1 MTSRSL
7 RRFAPGLLLFPA
19 IAAFALGGWAAIT
32 VEDLP
37 DHVTAGRPLTLE
49 FTVRQHGVSPLTG
62 LEPRVEARGRGTPV
76 RTVAAPAGAAGRYR
90 ATLTLPEPGDWT
102 VTIHSGFGNSK
113 VTLLPIAAVAPGTAP
128 AALAEN
134 ERGRRL
140 FVAKGCVTCH
150 LHRAVAGSGTY
161 EVGPELTERPLAP
174 DYLARYLADPSI
186 SPTNRGRGA
195 GAMPDLDLDQAEI
208 AALVAFLGGNRQAS
222 R

>member
-1 MTSRSL
+1 MITESL
-7 RRFAPGLLLFPA
+7 RRLAPMVLLFPA
-19 IAAFALGGWAAIT
+19 VAAIAGGWAVTT

-37 DHVTAGRPLTLE
+37 DHVVAGRPVNLE
-49 FTVRQHGVSPLTG
+49 FTVRHRGVSPMTG
-62 LEPRVEARGRGTPV
+62 LEPQVEVRGRGGPM
-76 RTVAAPAGAAGRYR
+76 RAVAAPAGSAGRYR
-90 ATLTLPEPGDWT
+90 ATFTLPEPGDWT
-102 VTIHSGFGNSK
+102 LTIHSGLGKSRL
-113 VTLLPIAAVAPGTAP
+113 TLLPIAAEAPGVAP
-128 AALAEN
+128 AALSDR
-134 ERGRRL
+134 ERGQRL

-186 SPTNRGRGA
+186 SPSNRGRGD

-208 AALVAFLGGNRQAS
+208 AALVAFLGGERRAS

>member
-1 MTSRSL
+1 MTTASP
-7 RRFAPGLLLFPA
+7 RRFMPCLLLLPA
-19 IAAFALGGWAAIT
+19 IAGLAVGGWAAIT

-37 DHVTAGRPLTLE
+37 DHVVAGRPVQLE
-49 FTVRQHGVSPLTG
+49 FTVRQHGVEPVSG
-62 LEPRVEARGRGTPV
+62 LEPQVEVRGRGAPM
-76 RTVAAPAGAAGRYR
+76 RAVAAPAGAAGRYR

-102 VTIHSGFGNSK
+102 LTIHSGFGKSR
-113 VTLLPIAAVAPGTAP
+113 VTLLPITAVAPGAVP
-128 AALAEN
+128 AALSDA

-140 FVAKGCVTCH
+140 FVSKSCVSCH

-161 EVGPELTERPLAP
+161 EVGPELTERPLER

-186 SPTNRGRGA
+186 SSSNRARGD

-208 AALVAFLGGNRQAS
+208 GALVAFLGGNRQAS